1 MKSSI
6 LIAVDFT
13 PCSAVALR
21 QGLRLA
27 GKVHASVHVVHV
39 IDTLVAIEIGEALSK
54 LQQTISD
61 GLIADARR
69 AWSEFAAEIP
79 GAADLRANVII
90 DHRIQGILAQCS
102 EHNADL
108 LVLGAFGSRRPDVGV
123 GTVATACV
131 RHAPCDVLLMR
142 DTQAGAFRRVVAAVD
157 FSDAAHP
164 ILDRAAQ
171 VAAIEEA
178 ELHVLHVFDPPW
190 GRLHYRAPT
199 PELTPQFIRQYTDA
213 LEGRLEALARPSVA
227 AHGVKNAVV
236 EVYEAK
242 GHRSGIME
250 YAAEVGAD
258 LVVLGTRGRGN
269 IRDLFLGSTAE
280 RALRD
285 SLCSVF
291 AVRPDGG
298 KRMSAT

>member
-1 MKSSI
+1 MTNSI

-27 GKVHASVHVVHV
+27 GKVHASVRVVHV
-39 IDTLVAIEIGEALSK
+39 IDTLVALEIGEALSK
-54 LQQTISD
+54 LQQSISEGLISD
-61 GLIADARR
+61 ARH

-79 GAADLRANVII
+79 GAADLRADVII
-90 DHRIQGILAQCS
+90 EHRIQGILAKCA
-102 EHNADL
+102 EHDADL
-108 LVLGAFGSRRPDVGV
+108 LVLGAFGSRRPDVGA

-131 RHAPCDVLLMR
+131 RHAPCDVLLLR
-142 DTQAGAFRRVVAAVD
+142 DTQSGPFRRVVAAVD
-157 FSDAAHP
+157 FSDAAP
-164 ILDRAAQ
+164 SILDRAAQ
-171 VAAIEEA
+171 LASIEGA

-213 LEGRLEALARPSVA
+213 LEGRLEALARPSLE
-227 AHGVKNAVV
+227 AHGVKDASV

-258 LVVLGTRGRGN
+258 LVALGTRGRAN
-269 IRDLFLGSTAE
+269 IRDLLLGSTAE

-285 SLCSVF
+285 SLCSVL
-291 AVRPDGG
+291 AVRPESR
-298 KRMSAT
+298 KRAAAT